1 MSVDVTTALLQA
13 TSTLS
18 TTDAPPT
25 LVPGM
30 TYVCQEH
37 TDLNDTV
44 GKVSFVNNMESDV
57 ACWHIACDKDVFVTF
72 STLALDTA
80 ILYLYSSSN
89 GVDYTLRKRF
99 TSSEPLPD
107 DLALSG
113 SVYVQFQALSP
124 ATMSTVDL
132 DYVCMN
138 PTPQPTTDAPPTLV
152 PGMAYPCKEYIELN
166 DTAGNVTWAQGLKE
180 YSIRCWHIECDKSVV
195 VTVTSATFISN
206 FGTLMMYNS
215 TNGVDYTLATK
226 VYAPTSLIVLTG
238 SAILQLESDGLQQSE
253 FALTYV
259 CMEPPPLP
267 TTDAPPTLVPGMSYV
282 CQEHTDL
289 NDTAGKL
296 TYASAPTLST
306 ACWYI
311 VCDKEVV
318 VTILSLALDNV
329 ASFRLYSS
337 TNGVDYYVRVSF
349 TYQQNGMHPPPI
361 VLNGS
366 VYVQLIEESSNAKV
380 SSFELDYAC
389 VGATPQP
396 PTEAPPTLVPGIG
409 LMCQERTD
417 LNNTAG
423 NVTYANNTGAVE
435 CWHIAC
441 DKDVV
446 ITFASLQL
454 DYPVTLDVY
463 SSSNGVDYTLMR
475 DFGTFDPLPESSL
488 LLNGS
493 VYLQLTGSSSVTGEF
508 DLDYVCMDAT
518 PAPATDAPPPKPT
531 RAPGVKYIC
540 QDHTDLNNT
549 AGKVTFANHTGRVE
563 CWHIACDKDVV
574 ITFASLKLDFPVN
587 LDVYSSSN
595 GVDYTLRR
603 DFGALTPL
611 PESSF
616 LLYGSV
622 YLQLTGSPSF
632 VGEFDLDY
640 VCMDTTPAPATDAPP
655 TRAPGVQY
663 ICQDHTDLNNTAGKV
678 TYANN
683 TGAVECWHIACNKD
697 VVITFASLQLDYP
710 VTLDVYSS
718 SNGVDYTLMRVI
730 DASHPISSLLLNGSV
745 YLQLRG
751 TATAAFD
758 LDYVCMDATPAPAT
772 DAPPTLV
779 PGVQYIC
786 EDHTDLNETAGSV
799 TYQTNNRSVECWHI
813 ECNDVVVITFSHI
826 KLYLPSTLDLYRSS
840 NGVGYTLEDR
850 YTYYDGPGSEPVVL
864 NGSVYVQLYPE
875 ASCEFSFEYVCVS
888 ATPAPATDAPP
899 TLAPGLNHICELH
912 TDLNDTAGNVTV
924 VVGLTNK
931 AECWHIECDKEVVL
945 TFSSYFE
952 LQTLASLDLYSTI
965 NDTEYTLQRHWTHY
979 GPAGPQE
986 VVLWGSVYVQ
996 LLMGEGSHFSFD
1008 YVCVDAT
1015 LAPTRAPGVDRV
1027 CQEYTALN
1035 DTAGHVD
1042 YVQNTD
1048 PAVCWHI
1055 ACDKE
1060 VVVTFTNVS
1069 FLGNSMVSLDLY
1081 SSSDGVDYT
1090 LEKRMELNAP
1100 VPEQGVSLNGS
1111 AFLQFIYGKYSYLS
1125 FDYVCVDATPA
1136 PATGAPP
1143 TLVPGVQYICEDD
1156 TDLNNTAGKVTYAN
1170 NASVECWHIE
1180 CDKDVVITFGSFRL
1194 QYSDLDLYNT
1204 SDGVDYSLYTTL
1216 HYFDGLPEDP
1226 IVLHGSALLQLSN
1239 PYGRIS
1245 SFELDYACMSVT
1257 PQPTTE
1263 APPTLAP
1270 GASYMCQEHTD
1281 LNETAGHVDFVNN
1294 MSIVTCW
1301 YIECDKSVMITFT
1314 TLSFENLAFLEL
1326 FSSESGNGTH
1336 YTLERIISH
1345 PDNTGVGFVLNGSA
1359 LVQFVQ
1365 KNDVFSENDDSKVGF
1380 NYVCM
1385 GATPQPDTDAP
1396 PTLAPGVEYLCHDH
1410 TDLNDTSGKVSYASD
1425 EANTTACWHI
1435 ECDKSVAI
1443 TFSDMQVFAQSFL
1456 YLYSSGSTSGSATH
1470 YTLEKVLFS
1479 STAAGD
1485 QLMLDGSALVQFRS
1499 GTHVGRSAFDFE
1511 YVCQSADGSGR
1522 PTWPYV
1528 VFPVVGVLSV
1538 ALGVVALLKSGVFKA
1553 KLSKYSLQDGVNND
1567 ERASLL

>member
-44 GKVSFVNNMESDV
+44 GKVSFVNSMESDV

-138 PTPQPTTDAPPTLV
+138 PTPQPTTDAPPTRV
-152 PGMAYPCKEYIELN
+152 PGLAYICKEYIELN
-166 DTAGNVTWAQGLKE
+166 DTAGNVTWAQGPKE
-180 YSIRCWHIECDKSVV
+180 YSTRCWHIECDKSVV
-195 VTVTSATFISN
+195 VTVTSMTFSN
-206 FGTLMMYNS
+206 FGTLIMYNS
-215 TNGVDYTLATK
+215 TNGADYTLVTK
-226 VYAPTSLIVLTG
+226 VYHPTTLIVLTG
-238 SAILQLESDGLQQSE
+238 SAILQLEADGTQQSE
-253 FALTYV
+253 FALSYV

-267 TTDAPPTLVPGMSYV
+267 TTDAPPTLVPGMNLI

-306 ACWYI
+306 ACWHI
-311 VCDKEVV
+311 GCDKEVV
-318 VTILSLALDNV
+318 VTILSLALDN
-329 ASFRLYSS
+329 AAYFRLYTS
-337 TNGVDYYVRVSF
+337 TNGVDYDIRKSF
-349 TYQQNGMHPPPI
+349 TYQQNGMHPPI
-361 VLNGS
+361 MLNGS
-366 VYVQLIEESSNAKV
+366 VYVQLIEEFSKV

-396 PTEAPPTLVPGIG
+396 TTEAPPTLVPGFG

-423 NVTYANNTGAVE
+423 KVTYANNTDAVE
-435 CWHIAC
+435 CWHIAV
-441 DKDVV
+441 DKDVVVV
-446 ITFASLQL
+446 ITFASLKL
-454 DYPVTLDVY
+454 DYPRILYLY

-475 DFGTFDPLPESSL
+475 KFSTGTFPESSL

-493 VYLQLTGSSSVTGEF
+493 VYLQLTGSSGVTGEF
-508 DLDYVCMDAT
+508 DLDYVCMGAT
-518 PAPATDAPPPKPT
+518 PAPATDAPPTRVPGVRYFCQDHTDLNDTAGKVTYANNTAAVECWHIACDKDVTITFPSFQLEDPVTLNMYSSSNGVDYTLMREFHAHPRPQPSTSFLLNGSVYLQLIGKIGISSAFDLDYVCMGETPQPTTEPPPT
-531 RAPGVKYIC
+531 RVPGVRYIC
-540 QDHTDLNNT
+540 QDHTDLNDT
-549 AGKVTFANHTGRVE
+549 AGKVTYANNTDAVE

-574 ITFASLKLDFPVN
+574 ITFASLKLDYLVT
-587 LDVYSSSN
+587 LDAYNTSN
-595 GVDYTLRR
+595 GVDYTHMRQIT
-603 DFGALTPL
+603 ASH
-611 PESSF
+611 PESS
-616 LLYGSV
+616 LLLSGSV
-622 YLQLTGSPSF
+622 YLQLKGF
-632 VGEFDLDY
+632 
-640 VCMDTTPAPATDAPP
+640 
-655 TRAPGVQY
+655 RGV
-663 ICQDHTDLNNTAGKV
+663 KV
-678 TYANN
+678 
-683 TGAVECWHIACNKD
+683 
-697 VVITFASLQLDYP
+697 S
-710 VTLDVYSS
+710 
-718 SNGVDYTLMRVI
+718 
-730 DASHPISSLLLNGSV
+730 
-745 YLQLRG
+745 
-751 TATAAFD
+751 FD

-772 DAPPTLV
+772 EAPPTLV
-779 PGVQYIC
+779 PGVLHIC

-799 TYQTNNRSVECWHI
+799 TYETNNRSVECWHI
-813 ECNDVVVITFSHI
+813 ECNDVVVITFSYFELHHS
-826 KLYLPSTLDLYRSS
+826 STLDLYSSS
-840 NGVGYTLEDR
+840 NGVDYTLADR
-850 YTYYDGPGSEPVVL
+850 FSSYNSPGSEPL
-864 NGSVYVQLYPE
+864 GLHRSAYVQLCPE
-875 ASCEFSFEYVCVS
+875 
-888 ATPAPATDAPP
+888 
-899 TLAPGLNHICELH
+899 PGSNF
-912 TDLNDTAGNVTV
+912 T
-924 VVGLTNK
+924 
-931 AECWHIECDKEVVL
+931 
-945 TFSSYFE
+945 
-952 LQTLASLDLYSTI
+952 
-965 NDTEYTLQRHWTHY
+965 
-979 GPAGPQE
+979 
-986 VVLWGSVYVQ
+986 
-996 LLMGEGSHFSFD
+996 FD

-1015 LAPTRAPGVDRV
+1015 PAPTRAPGVDRV

-1055 ACDKE
+1055 ACDME

-1090 LEKRMELNAP
+1090 LEKRMEFNAP

-1136 PATGAPP
+1136 PATDAPP
-1143 TLVPGVQYICEDD
+1143 TLAPGVQYICEDD

-1194 QYSDLDLYNT
+1194 QYSDLYLYNT
-1204 SDGVDYSLYTTL
+1204 SDGVDYSLYTTF
-1216 HYFDGLPEDP
+1216 HYFDDLPEDP

-1281 LNETAGHVDFVNN
+1281 LNETAGHVDYVNS

-1385 GATPQPDTDAP
+1385 GGTPQPDTDAP
-1396 PTLAPGVEYLCHDH
+1396 PTLAPGVEYICQDH
-1410 TDLNDTSGKVSYASD
+1410 TDVNDTSGKVSYAGD

-1499 GTHVGRSAFDFE
+1499 GTHAGRSAFDFE

-1538 ALGVVALLKSGVFKA
+1538 ALGVVALLKSGVLKA

>member
-57 ACWHIACDKDVFVTF
+57 ACWYIACDKDVFVTF

-138 PTPQPTTDAPPTLV
+138 PTPQPTLVPGMTYVCQEHTDLNDTSGKVSFVNNMESDVACWHIACDKDVFVTFSTLALDTAVLYLYNSTNSVDYTLRKRFTSSEPLPDDLALSGSVYVQFQALSPATMSAVDLDYVCMNPTPQPATPTLV
-152 PGMAYPCKEYIELN
+152 PGLEYICKEYIELN
-166 DTAGNVTWAQGLKE
+166 NTAGQLTYATSEKVHDC
-180 YSIRCWHIECDKSVV
+180 RCWHIECDKSVV
-195 VTVTSATFISN
+195 VTFTNATFYYSSMA
-206 FGTLMMYNS
+206 LYNS
-215 TNGVDYTLATK
+215 TNGVDYTWAKSTNQL
-226 VYAPTSLIVLTG
+226 PTSMIILTG
-238 SAILQLESDGLQQSE
+238 SAILQFKSDGFQQSE
-253 FALTYV
+253 FSLSYV

-267 TTDAPPTLVPGMSYV
+267 TTDAPPTLVPTLVPGMIRI

-289 NDTAGKL
+289 NDPAGKL

-337 TNGVDYYVRVSF
+337 TNGVDYYVRESF

-396 PTEAPPTLVPGIG
+396 TTEAPPTRAPGVSRI
-409 LMCQERTD
+409 CQDHTD

-423 NVTYANNTGAVE
+423 NVTYANNTGTVE

-454 DYPVTLDVY
+454 DHPVT
-463 SSSNGVDYTLMR
+463 
-475 DFGTFDPLPESSL
+475 
-488 LLNGS
+488 
-493 VYLQLTGSSSVTGEF
+493 
-508 DLDYVCMDAT
+508 
-518 PAPATDAPPPKPT
+518 
-531 RAPGVKYIC
+531 
-540 QDHTDLNNT
+540 
-549 AGKVTFANHTGRVE
+549 
-563 CWHIACDKDVV
+563 
-574 ITFASLKLDFPVN
+574 

-603 DFGALTPL
+603 DFGSLNPL
-611 PESSF
+611 PES
-616 LLYGSV
+616 
-622 YLQLTGSPSF
+622 
-632 VGEFDLDY
+632 
-640 VCMDTTPAPATDAPP
+640 
-655 TRAPGVQY
+655 
-663 ICQDHTDLNNTAGKV
+663 N
-678 TYANN
+678 
-683 TGAVECWHIACNKD
+683 
-697 VVITFASLQLDYP
+697 
-710 VTLDVYSS
+710 
-718 SNGVDYTLMRVI
+718 
-730 DASHPISSLLLNGSV
+730 LLLNGSV
-745 YLQLRG
+745 YLQLTG
-751 TATAAFD
+751 SSGFVGEFD
-758 LDYVCMDATPAPAT
+758 LDYVCMDATPAPTT

-779 PGVQYIC
+779 PGLEYIC
-786 EDHTDLNETAGSV
+786 KE
-799 TYQTNNRSVECWHI
+799 YI
-813 ECNDVVVITFSHI
+813 E
-826 KLYLPSTLDLYRSS
+826 
-840 NGVGYTLEDR
+840 
-850 YTYYDGPGSEPVVL
+850 
-864 NGSVYVQLYPE
+864 
-875 ASCEFSFEYVCVS
+875 
-888 ATPAPATDAPP
+888 
-899 TLAPGLNHICELH
+899 
-912 TDLNDTAGNVTV
+912 
-924 VVGLTNK
+924 
-931 AECWHIECDKEVVL
+931 
-945 TFSSYFE
+945 
-952 LQTLASLDLYSTI
+952 
-965 NDTEYTLQRHWTHY
+965 
-979 GPAGPQE
+979 
-986 VVLWGSVYVQ
+986 
-996 LLMGEGSHFSFD
+996 
-1008 YVCVDAT
+1008 
-1015 LAPTRAPGVDRV
+1015 
-1027 CQEYTALN
+1027 
-1035 DTAGHVD
+1035 
-1042 YVQNTD
+1042 
-1048 PAVCWHI
+1048 
-1055 ACDKE
+1055 
-1060 VVVTFTNVS
+1060 
-1069 FLGNSMVSLDLY
+1069 
-1081 SSSDGVDYT
+1081 
-1090 LEKRMELNAP
+1090 
-1100 VPEQGVSLNGS
+1100 
-1111 AFLQFIYGKYSYLS
+1111 
-1125 FDYVCVDATPA
+1125 
-1136 PATGAPP
+1136 
-1143 TLVPGVQYICEDD
+1143 
-1156 TDLNNTAGKVTYAN
+1156 LNNTAGNVTYAN

-1180 CDKDVVITFGSFRL
+1180 CDEDVVITFGSFRL
-1194 QYSDLDLYNT
+1194 QQHSDLYLYNT
-1204 SDGVDYSLYTTL
+1204 SDGVDYSLYTTF
-1216 HYFDGLPEDP
+1216 FDGLPEDP

-1567 ERASLL
+1567 EWASLCISERKVSLKLQKTSNSVPGAMTKSA